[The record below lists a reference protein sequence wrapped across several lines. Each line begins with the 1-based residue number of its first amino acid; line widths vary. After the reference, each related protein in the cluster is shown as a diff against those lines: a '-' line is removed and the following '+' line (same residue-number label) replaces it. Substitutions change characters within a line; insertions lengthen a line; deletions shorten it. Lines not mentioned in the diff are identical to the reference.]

1 MKKKSVYIL
10 KIILG
15 GYLAF
20 IGISLFV
27 LMQQQKPS
35 NMISLSALGAISAMI
50 GIIYAVYFLMKVL
63 NIKNMDRGSD
73 SGKFWKTAVGK
84 AVAGIW
90 NSVTGK
96 LTRIHMKRRKQ
107 EASDATEEMPVAE
120 IRQMAAQTALNT
132 GEEEKQE
139 KIPAPMPVVGEE
151 TGGQDATQDK
161 VQNVTPDEAQNVTP
175 DEVQDITP
183 NIAPNMAQNVT
194 ESEPVKEEN
203 IVWDNSKGSE
213 EENGETEKDNKDDN
227 QNNVLRI

>member
-132 GEEEKQE
+132 GEEKQE
-139 KIPAPMPVVGEE
+139 KIPVPMPVVGEE

-175 DEVQDITP
+175 DKVQDITP

-213 EENGETEKDNKDDN
+213 EENGETEKDDKDDN

>member
-96 LTRIHMKRRKQ
+96 LTRIHMKRRRQ

-175 DEVQDITP
+175 DKVQDITP

-213 EENGETEKDNKDDN
+213 EENGEPEKDDKDDN

>member
-35 NMISLSALGAISAMI
+35 NMISLSVLGAISAMI

-96 LTRIHMKRRKQ
+96 LTRIHMKRRRQ

-132 GEEEKQE
+132 GEEKQE

-161 VQNVTPDEAQNVTP
+161 VQNVTPDK
-175 DEVQDITP
+175 VQDITP

-213 EENGETEKDNKDDN
+213 EENGETEKDDKDDN

>member
-96 LTRIHMKRRKQ
+96 LTRIHMKRRRQ

-175 DEVQDITP
+175 DKVQDITP

>member
-132 GEEEKQE
+132 GEEKQE

-175 DEVQDITP
+175 DKGQDITP

-213 EENGETEKDNKDDN
+213 EGNGEPEKDDKDDN